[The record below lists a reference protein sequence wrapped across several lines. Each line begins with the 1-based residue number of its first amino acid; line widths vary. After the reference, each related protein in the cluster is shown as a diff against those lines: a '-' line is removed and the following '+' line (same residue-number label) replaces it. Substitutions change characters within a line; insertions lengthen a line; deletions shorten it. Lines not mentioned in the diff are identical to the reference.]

1 MKIVEIY
8 STKYSR
14 LKPDGTYETRASFTY
29 RTDTGVRGTVDL
41 PLAGLTE
48 EKVRKAIEEDAMHI
62 AALTPKPFEIP
73 TRPAGEKKVK

>member
-14 LKPDGTYETRASFTY
+14 LLPDGTYETRASFTY
-29 RTDTGVRGTVDL
+29 RTDTEIRGTVDL

-62 AALTPKPFEIP
+62 AALTPKPFEV
-73 TRPAGEKKVK
+73 PAKSPKEGKVK